1 MANKMLIPLK
11 SLIFCFLKHPANSE
25 QRWVQLRDSS
35 RGYSPVCP
43 KASTICSALV
53 AVAQESG
60 GSYVLN
66 LLCPRI
72 RPMKSVSTGQ
82 VFSRSSGRLWKGFLC
97 TFFPLLFPPAL
108 QLLTPSMP
116 LLAKYWAGHHLSLLK
131 LVLETVYLW
140 LGLKPA
146 W

>member
-1 MANKMLIPLK
+1 MRLSLRFHETSGWDRKSSLLRLEGHMANKMLIPLQ
-11 SLIFCFLKHPANSE
+11 SLVCFFETHANRQAAVGAS
-25 QRWVQLRDSS
+25 
-35 RGYSPVCP
+35 GCP

-82 VFSRSSGRLWKGFLC
+82 VFSRSSGRL
-97 TFFPLLFPPAL
+97 
-108 QLLTPSMP
+108 
-116 LLAKYWAGHHLSLLK
+116 
-131 LVLETVYLW
+131 
-140 LGLKPA
+140 
-146 W
+146 